1 MRKLVVGALVGV
13 LALAVAA
20 IAMAASATSGTTVQN
35 YQQTFTSKK
44 PNASTGTQFSTSST
58 DEANTSQNKQ
68 PKRVTNFD
76 ITFPKGTKIDT
87 TSLPTCAATEP
98 DFNGA
103 ENPDDAC
110 PPRSRIGGGTVAARL
125 DVPNTG
131 DLSGTVS
138 AYNAKK
144 GLLLYVVIQ
153 SPIGNQTLLLKPK
166 LSGVKL
172 LTPVPHT
179 CIPPNRPDQDC
190 RENGGTGDARE
201 AILTS
206 FTLKVKA
213 GKTGKK
219 VYMTTPKACP
229 SGGWPFEANIK
240 YADKTAAKIKTK
252 SPCKK

>member
-13 LALAVAA
+13 LALAVTA
-20 IAMAASATSGTTVQN
+20 IALAASATSGTTVQN
-35 YQQTFTSKK
+35 YEQTFTVKK
-44 PNASTGTQFSTSST
+44 PNASTGTKFSTSST
-58 DEANTSQNKQ
+58 DEANTTQNKQ

-87 TSLPTCAATEP
+87 TALPTCAATEP
-98 DFNGA
+98 DFNAA
-103 ENPDDAC
+103 ENADDAC
-110 PPRSRIGGGTVAARL
+110 PKRAKIGTGTVAARL
-125 DVPNTG
+125 DIPNTQ
-131 DLSGTVS
+131 DLTGTVS

-144 GLLLYVVIQ
+144 GLLLYVVIA
-153 SPIGNQTLLLKPK
+153 SPLGNQTLLLKPK
-166 LSGVKL
+166 LRGVKL

-206 FTLKVKA
+206 FTLSVKR

-219 VYMTTPKACP
+219 VYMTTPKTCP
-229 SGGWPFEANIK
+229 SGGWKFEANIK
-240 YADKTAAKIKTK
+240 YSDGTASKIPAK
-252 SPCKK
+252 SACKA